1 MLDKMEKRAC
11 KAVSLTLAVS
21 LDPLDHCQNG
31 GSLSLSSFRYYFG
44 RCLSEPA
51 GLVPLPYYLWKS
63 ALYSDIFQDFLS
75 PFLDVI
81 KISMST
87 VSFLIK
93 LVFL

>member
-1 MLDKMEKRAC
+1 MEKRAC

-21 LDPLDHCQNG
+21 LDPLDG

>member
-11 KAVSLTLAVS
+11 KAVSITLAVS

-31 GSLSLSSFRYYFG
+31 GSLSLSFRYYFG